1 MKEFEIEEDIEDIE
15 VEEENVLITQNIVAK
30 GDEAKYVLENSQT
43 RALIMDDL
51 AELGNLNY
59 RIFRLSSDKLS
70 FSEFFLLGLGTN
82 QNVPK
87 DLKTDKVGEWTQLIN
102 KIYSDLNDEQTTKLL
117 QLSDDQ
123 SEADRLVDKLNKHK
137 VCVNVES
144 QKASDL
150 VLLFIF
156 V

>member
-51 AELGNLNY
+51 AELGN
-59 RIFRLSSDKLS
+59 I
-70 FSEFFLLGLGTN
+70 
-82 QNVPK
+82 
-87 DLKTDKVGEWTQLIN
+87 
-102 KIYSDLNDEQTTKLL
+102 IY
-117 QLSDDQ
+117 
-123 SEADRLVDKLNKHK
+123 
-137 VCVNVES
+137 
-144 QKASDL
+144 
-150 VLLFIF
+150 F

>member
-51 AELGNLNY
+51 AELGNLDY
-59 RIFRLSSDKLS
+59 RIFRLSSDKPS
-70 FSEFFLLGLGTN
+70 FSEFFLLGLGAS

-87 DLKTDKVGEWTQLIN
+87 DLKTDKVGAAKAQLLELIAP
-102 KIYSDLNDEQTTKLL
+102 IAGTIVMAEVLDSHI
-117 QLSDDQ
+117 S
-123 SEADRLVDKLNKHK
+123 RILV
-137 VCVNVES
+137 C
-144 QKASDL
+144 
-150 VLLFIF
+150 
-156 V
+156 